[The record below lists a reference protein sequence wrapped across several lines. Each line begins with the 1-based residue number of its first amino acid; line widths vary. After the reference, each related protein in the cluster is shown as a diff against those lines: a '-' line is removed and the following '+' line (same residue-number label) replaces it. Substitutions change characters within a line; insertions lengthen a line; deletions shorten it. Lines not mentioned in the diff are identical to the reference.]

1 MTEICFVSG
10 WIREEEESRGHCQ
23 AGPGVSERREI
34 GEGEGACAA
43 GPQRIGLG
51 RGKAGSRG
59 FGPSGQNEGESCVL
73 FFLSFI

>member
-43 GPQRIGLG
+43 GPQRIGPG
-51 RGKAGSRG
+51 RGKAGS
-59 FGPSGQNEGESCVL
+59 QGEAPLVNQELKCDTILVPGG
-73 FFLSFI
+73 